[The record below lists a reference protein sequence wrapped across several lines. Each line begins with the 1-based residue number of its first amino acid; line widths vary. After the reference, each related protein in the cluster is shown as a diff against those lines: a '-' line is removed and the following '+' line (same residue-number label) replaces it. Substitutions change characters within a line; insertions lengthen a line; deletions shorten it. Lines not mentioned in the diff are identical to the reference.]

1 MQWIAQKAIAIEES
15 AVPAIAEQI
24 RLVASDLKLDMS
36 GLTDDLAVEAWTIGR
51 DLAARAQNEV
61 AEWLA
66 KIKTAPTT

>member
-1 MQWIAQKAIAIEES
+1 
-15 AVPAIAEQI
+15 
-24 RLVASDLKLDMS
+24 MS

-51 DLAARAQNEV
+51 DIATRAQNEV